1 MLEKSSHGFIR
12 VSLVGSQKEEIDV
25 GGDYRMPRGW
35 LLTNFTFPKNVLV
48 LVIFLIVGI
57 RHHNQGKL

>member
-12 VSLVGSQKEEIDV
+12 VSLVGSQKGDV
-25 GGDYRMPRGW
+25 GRDYRVPRGW